1 MRHRDNDQGAALVE
15 MALVVP
21 LLLLLLLGITD
32 FSRAL
37 LTNITVVEAAQE
49 GALYASYYPN
59 VAADIQQRVADSV
72 DDITIDPSADVTTAV
87 DLTACTATVTVDHD
101 YPLITPVG
109 KLFLGDT
116 VTLSHTVTSTVF
128 AGGCVP
134 STTTTTG
141 P

>member
-1 MRHRDNDQGAALVE
+1 MRRNDTEKGAALIE

-32 FSRAL
+32 FARAL

-49 GALYASYYPN
+49 GASYASYFPN
-59 VAADIQQRVADSV
+59 VPGDIQQRVVDSV
-72 DDITIDPSADVTTAV
+72 DDITIAPADVTATV
-87 DLTACTATVTVDHD
+87 DLVACTATVTVDHE

-109 KLFLGDT
+109 KTFMGDT
-116 VTLSHTVTSTVF
+116 VTLSHTVTSTIF

>member
-1 MRHRDNDQGAALVE
+1 MRGRDGERGVALVE

-21 LLLLLLLGITD
+21 LILLLVLGITD
-32 FSRAL
+32 FARAL

-49 GALYASYYPN
+49 GALYASYFPD
-59 VAADIQQRVADSV
+59 VPADIQQRVVDSV
-72 DDITIDPSADVTTAV
+72 DDIAIAPADVTAVV
-87 DLTACTATVTVDHD
+87 DLVACTATVTVDHD

-109 KLFLGDT
+109 RTLIGNT
-116 VTLSHTVTSTVF
+116 ITLSHTVTSTIF

-134 STTTTTG
+134 STTSTTG

>member
-1 MRHRDNDQGAALVE
+1 MRRRDDQRGVALVE

-32 FSRAL
+32 FARAL

-59 VAADIQQRVADSV
+59 VSADIQQRVIDSV
-72 DDITIDPSADVTTAV
+72 DDIVITPGDVTAIV
-87 DLTACTATVTVDHD
+87 DFTACTATVTVDHE

-109 KLFLGDT
+109 KTFMGDT
-116 VTLSHTVTSTVF
+116 VTLSHTVTSTIF

>member
-1 MRHRDNDQGAALVE
+1 MRHRDNDKGAALVE

-32 FSRAL
+32 FARAL

-59 VAADIQQRVADSV
+59 VPADIQQRVADSV
-72 DDITIDPSADVTTAV
+72 DDITIDPGADVTTAV
-87 DLTACTATVTVDHD
+87 DLAACTATVTVDHD

-109 KLFLGDT
+109 KAFIGDT

-134 STTTTTG
+134 STTTTG

>member
-1 MRHRDNDQGAALVE
+1 MKRRDGEKGVALVE

-21 LLLLLLLGITD
+21 LILLLVLGITD
-32 FSRAL
+32 FARAL

-49 GALYASYYPN
+49 GALYASYFPD
-59 VAADIQQRVADSV
+59 VSADIQQRVVDSV
-72 DDITIDPSADVTTAV
+72 DDIAIVPADVAAVV
-87 DLTACTATVTVDHD
+87 DLVACTATVTVDHD

-109 KLFLGDT
+109 RTLIGNT
-116 VTLSHTVTSTVF
+116 ITLSHTVTSTIF

-134 STTTTTG
+134 STTSTTG